1 MKAAGECGSY
11 QLTATAGLWQPAWSS
26 RGLGAD
32 DALLNAAEQ
41 LLGLGERQP
50 DLLKL
55 IMRLVEHQ
63 NLLVT
68 GTVVT
73 GIDTHVEL
81 HVVDVNDRPAMRVA
95 LDMAPQHL
103 PARLCCKVRPEW

>member
-1 MKAAGECGSY
+1 MPVVRQKR
-11 QLTATAGLWQPAWSS
+11 

-32 DALLNAAEQ
+32 DALLNPAQQ

-50 DLLKL
+50 DLLQL

-68 GTVVT
+68 GAPS
-73 GIDTHVEL
+73 
-81 HVVDVNDRPAMRVA
+81 PASIRSLISIFMSSPHEFSTIRREESLNHA
-95 LDMAPQHL
+95 CYARTWISAPGSG
-103 PARLCCKVRPEW
+103 